1 MPYKTFIFYSDQR
14 MRLVIK
20 LVEKNWNNCTTK
32 ISLQKGFRGNIAG
45 DGPQAKCKR
54 QLGLDK
60 NGIALNIVG
69 RRTNGKYT
77 VTEIFPEVLQR
88 KFGDV
93 FPTIYSVVLEIN
105 HENIS
110 NYNKRTVKDMIAE
123 NDIMHLRYINE
134 ADNLIRDIFSTQM
147 HQHRNILPLQRGKL
161 NSFNRD

>member
-1 MPYKTFIFYSDQR
+1 

-45 DGPQAKCKR
+45 DGPQAKCKK

-77 VTEIFPEVLQR
+77 VTEIFPEVR
-88 KFGDV
+88 WT
-93 FPTIYSVVLEIN
+93 TIYFSSLG
-105 HENIS
+105 
-110 NYNKRTVKDMIAE
+110 IAL
-123 NDIMHLRYINE
+123 DY
-134 ADNLIRDIFSTQM
+134 DIF
-147 HQHRNILPLQRGKL
+147 
-161 NSFNRD
+161 